1 MSVKNVPDFVDEIAE
16 YDYKISGNSGRSGHI
31 FTAVTCRVN

>member
-1 MSVKNVPDFVDEIAE
+1 MSVKNVLNFVDEIAE

-31 FTAVTCRVN
+31 FTAGTYRVN